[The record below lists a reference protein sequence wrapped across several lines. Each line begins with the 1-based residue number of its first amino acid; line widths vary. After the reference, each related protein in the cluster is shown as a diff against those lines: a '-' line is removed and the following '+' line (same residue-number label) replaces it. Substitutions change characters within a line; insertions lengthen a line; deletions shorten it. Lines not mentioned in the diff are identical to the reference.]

1 MIYKTDK
8 KIVIRVPI
16 PEGADVSTRNARKR
30 LRVATKDAIIEALTT
45 PADLQELPEGAEQP
59 IGLLPKPIPP
69 MIVEIDPD
77 EWPEGYPPIIKDDPD
92 GG

>member
-16 PEGADVSTRNARKR
+16 PEGVDVSNRHARKR
-30 LRVATKDAIIEALTT
+30 LRNVVKDEIIEALTT
-45 PADLQELPEGAEQP
+45 PADLPEGAEQP
-59 IGLLPKPIPP
+59 IGILPKPAP
-69 MIVEIDPD
+69 MIVPIDPD
-77 EWPEGYPPIIKDDPD
+77 EWPDGHAPIVKDEAD